1 MDRDF
6 LRHSQVGLLVTG
18 VVQALGVK
26 GEPGEIQEGLGIM
39 VTSLAPRVARML
51 KAVIPV
57 SVVTGVALE
66 VVVEDRDALSLLEV

>member
-18 VVQALGVK
+18 VVQALEVK
-26 GEPGEIQEGLGIM
+26 GEPGEIQEVQVII
-39 VTSLAPRVARML
+39 TTTRAPKLVLKL

-66 VVVEDRDALSLLEV
+66 VVGEDRDALSLLEV